1 MRSAV
6 VAKTIA
12 GSGKKKNVPRKKHAD
27 EPDDEDD
34 DSDYVGDGDEGYDEE
49 GEAVETQEG
58 DGEVSSK
65 AATSKTS
72 VDTSGPTKKLVA
84 VAKKPAAGEKLTAA
98 TKKLVG
104 GKKPKAGKKSTVEKR
119 SPAASSKVPQKPRR
133 GQRKIPARK
142 AHVPLPKRRKKQLL

>member
-49 GEAVETQEG
+49 GEAVETQEE

-65 AATSKTS
+65 GTYNTIGIQC
-72 VDTSGPTKKLVA
+72 VYVVTTLLTYTFYLVSGDIEDFGGYVWTD
-84 VAKKPAAGEKLTAA
+84 EE
-98 TKKLVG
+98 VG
-104 GKKPKAGKKSTVEKR
+104 GCGEEAG
-119 SPAASSKVPQKPRR
+119 
-133 GQRKIPARK
+133 GW
-142 AHVPLPKRRKKQLL
+142 